1 MIDSVSKRYSACGAR
16 IGSLACKNPEI
27 IANVLKLCQGR
38 LSVSTLDMIGATAL
52 YAETPKSYLDEVN
65 EEYKHRRDVTYDALQ
80 KMDGV
85 VCAKP
90 EGAFY
95 ISVKLPVDDSEK
107 FIICALENFDYNGE
121 TLMMAPL
128 ASFYSQPGHGVD
140 EVRIA
145 YVLNADDMEK
155 SMKVLAE
162 ALKAYPGRK

>member
-1 MIDSVSKRYSACGAR
+1 MALFALSQK
-16 IGSLACKNPEI
+16 
-27 IANVLKLCQGR
+27 VL
-38 LSVSTLDMIGATAL
+38 STLRKL
-52 YAETPKSYLDEVN
+52 RRRFLKS
-65 EEYKHRRDVTYDALQ
+65 
-80 KMDGV
+80 
-85 VCAKP
+85 
-90 EGAFY
+90 
-95 ISVKLPVDDSEK
+95 
-107 FIICALENFDYNGE
+107 FIIWALENIDYNGE